1 MSTEGLKSLIIT
13 SCPGKQNQYSEEK
26 STDFSRSLQPK
37 PSNVL
42 VSTASGIFSSGQAQE
57 TWLPHVHESVSFPS
71 KLTKSTPHSKRLT
84 YITHEKCILAG
95 SDKIWMVRRQG
106 VPVPGF

>member
-26 STDFSRSLQPK
+26 STDFSWSLQPK

-57 TWLPHVHESVSFPS
+57 TWLPHMH
-71 KLTKSTPHSKRLT
+71 
-84 YITHEKCILAG
+84 
-95 SDKIWMVRRQG
+95 
-106 VPVPGF
+106 